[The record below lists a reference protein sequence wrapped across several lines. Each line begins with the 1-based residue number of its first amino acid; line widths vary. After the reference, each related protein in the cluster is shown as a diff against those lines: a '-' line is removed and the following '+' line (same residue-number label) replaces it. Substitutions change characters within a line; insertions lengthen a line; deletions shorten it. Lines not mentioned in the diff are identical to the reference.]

1 MPSSKGSC
9 IPSSRAHILIAYAEI
24 LRAARI
30 LKQMEKA
37 HKSNKGAAGLTLE
50 GGGMEMIDA
59 PMIKQV
65 GFLYAPPRATT
76 PQRY

>member
-1 MPSSKGSC
+1 MIILRAWPHAIVTSS
-9 IPSSRAHILIAYAEI
+9 EI

-37 HKSNKGAAGLTLE
+37 HLLNRGAVGLELE

-65 GFLYAPPRATT
+65 C
-76 PQRY
+76 

>member
-1 MPSSKGSC
+1 MC
-9 IPSSRAHILIAYAEI
+9 ATEI

-30 LKQMEKA
+30 LRQMEKA
-37 HKSNKGAAGLTLE
+37 HLSHKGAAGLELE

-65 GFLYAPPRATT
+65 RLSR
-76 PQRY
+76 